1 MQKLLERRPSL
12 VLISLIIAV
21 LISLLFTSCATYE
34 NKKATAVMGQPAS
47 QRQGRAIANKIF

>member
-34 NKKATAVMGQPAS
+34 NKKGYGCYGATGIPAARPS
-47 QRQGRAIANKIF
+47 YRK